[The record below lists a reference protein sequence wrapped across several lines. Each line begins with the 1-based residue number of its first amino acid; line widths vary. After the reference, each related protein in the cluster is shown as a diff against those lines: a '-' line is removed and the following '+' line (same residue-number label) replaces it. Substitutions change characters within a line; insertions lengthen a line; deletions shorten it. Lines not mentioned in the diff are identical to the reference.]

1 MLEYQNIKTS
11 LLKVTFQIGPKKFL
25 LLKKIKNTMLW
36 IHLIEDLNGEVI
48 MGTFDKKELQKTS
61 PKEFRVEKVIK
72 RKGYKL

>member
-1 MLEYQNIKTS
+1 MQ
-11 LLKVTFQIGPKKFL
+11 
-25 LLKKIKNTMLW
+25 W

-48 MGTFDKKELQKTS
+48 METFDKKELQKTS